1 MLISKFDL
9 YKSEWL
15 ELVFDN
21 RNKEYGAYYLRQH
34 YAGNMI
40 KAMGITFSS
49 IALLCG
55 ASILLIPASVKERV
69 IEVINNPNLVI
80 QPPPIAPPKT
90 IKPLE
95 PVKPL
100 KSVQPSTPAAAM
112 KFIVPVVTSNPV
124 TENPP
129 LNVNLT
135 ESVGSVTIK
144 GPTNPGNVI
153 PVETGAGSPKA
164 PDMTIYSVNGIDQMP
179 EPDGGLNGWAKFL
192 SRNLRFPGEAQD
204 QQISGR
210 VILSFV
216 IEKDGHLSNIVVERG
231 AGYGF
236 DEEAVRVLKL
246 AKAWKPGMQNGQ
258 PVRVKYMIPIN
269 FQLADNN

>member
-9 YKSEWL
+9 YRREWL

-49 IALLCG
+49 LILFIGVG
-55 ASILLIPASVKERV
+55 AILKSAPTTVV
-69 IEVINNPNLVI
+69 
-80 QPPPIAPPKT
+80 PIHHDPTIVVTLTDIKQQVAPPKRQIELPRPQAPIKTTQLLQPVVGPDVLAKTPPVNAQITGT
-90 IKPLE
+90 IGQTNTPGTVIDPGPIE
-95 PVKPL
+95 T
-100 KSVQPSTPAAAM
+100 TPAGTGTQ
-112 KFIVPVVTSNPV
+112 PVIDN
-124 TENPP
+124 
-129 LNVNLT
+129 
-135 ESVGSVTIK
+135 SVH
-144 GPTNPGNVI
+144 PTNGLDV
-153 PVETGAGSPKA
+153 
-164 PDMTIYSVNGIDQMP
+164 MP
-179 EPDGGLNGWAKFL
+179 EPDGGLNGWSRFL
-192 SRNLRFPGEAQD
+192 NKNLRFPSEAQD
-204 QQISGR
+204 AQISGR

-216 IEKDGHLSNIVVERG
+216 VEKDGHLSNIVVDRS

-236 DEEAVRVLKL
+236 DEEAIRVLKL
-246 AKAWKPGMQNGQ
+246 AKPWKPGMQNGQ

>member
-9 YKSEWL
+9 YRREWL

-49 IALLCG
+49 L
-55 ASILLIPASVKERV
+55 ILLIGAGA
-69 IEVINNPNLVI
+69 I
-80 QPPPIAPPKT
+80 
-90 IKPLE
+90 
-95 PVKPL
+95 L
-100 KSVQPSTPAAAM
+100 KSTPTAVIPIHHDP
-112 KFIVPVVTSNPV
+112 FVV
-124 TENPP
+124 
-129 LNVNLT
+129 VNLT
-135 ESVGSVTIK
+135 EIKQPVTPPKKQIEQPKPAVPIKTTQLLQPVVGPDNLAKTPPVNAQITGNIGQTNTPGTEIDPGPIETTPAGTGTQPVIDNSVHPI
-144 GPTNPGNVI
+144 
-153 PVETGAGSPKA
+153 
-164 PDMTIYSVNGIDQMP
+164 NGVDVMP
-179 EPDGGLNGWAKFL
+179 EPDGGLNGWSRFL
-192 SRNLRFPGEAQD
+192 NKNLRFPSEAQD

-216 IEKDGHLSNIVVERG
+216 VEKDGHLSNIVVEKS

-236 DEEAVRVLKL
+236 DEEAIRVLKL
-246 AKAWKPGMQNGQ
+246 AKPWKPGMQNGQ
-258 PVRVKYMIPIN
+258 PVRVKYNIPIN